1 MKLKDLF
8 FANGEWTCHT
18 ELKVLG
24 LEREGVLYKG
34 AYIDMPAEIKDSWVV
49 TFMGNTIIIK

>member
-24 LEREGVLYKG
+24 LETGVLYKG
-34 AYIDMPAEIKDSWVV
+34 VYIDMPAEIKDSWVV
-49 TFMGNTIIIK
+49 TFKGNTIMIK